1 MIAYL
6 AHIGSFLPAK
16 KAVVGVLDQ
25 IHTRIQTTE
34 SAASQL
40 SAFLID
46 LRQVSLS
53 AADLFSV
60 VCYIKLMPLLS
71 R

>member
-6 AHIGSFLPAK
+6 AHMGSFVPAK
-16 KAVVGVLDQ
+16 NAVLGVLDQ

-46 LRQVSLS
+46 LRQVWETQVIQL
-53 AADLFSV
+53 
-60 VCYIKLMPLLS
+60 YIVS
-71 R
+71 CNY